1 MTPLAFDWD
10 EGNTGHIARHD
21 VTTDEAE
28 QVVAGERLAL
38 AFQDRHGELRR
49 RIIGRTRAG
58 RVLVVVY
65 HLRRGKVRVVTAHTA
80 KATERRKLDGGP

>member
-10 EGNTGHIARHD
+10 EANAGHIARHD

-28 QVVAGERLAL
+28 EAIAGERA
-38 AFQDRHGELRR
+38 ASVFQERHGEMRR
-49 RIIGRTRAG
+49 RIIGRTLAG

-65 HLRRGKVRVVTAHTA
+65 HLRGGRVRVVTAHTA
-80 KATERRKLDGGP
+80 KAKERRMLRGGE